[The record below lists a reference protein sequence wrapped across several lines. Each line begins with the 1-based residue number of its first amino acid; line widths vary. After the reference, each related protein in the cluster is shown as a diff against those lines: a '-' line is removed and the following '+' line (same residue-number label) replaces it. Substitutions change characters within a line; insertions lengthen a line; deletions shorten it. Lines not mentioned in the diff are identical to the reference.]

1 MTEPLSTLSLRPAT
15 PGDRFMVRR
24 WLAEPGAEEQWGS
37 RASAEAEITLAMES
51 PSALCR
57 IVERGGTPVGYV
69 HAVDAGLWGEALPPE
84 IPPGCWDIDLLVS
97 AAALPQVAPGEVL
110 HLIVREVFETTLA
123 MACCILVSITNEAV
137 VRTYEQAGF
146 RWLRVWT
153 DPSLGPCW
161 VLLLDR
167 PRR

>member
-1 MTEPLSTLSLRPAT
+1 MTEPRSTLSLRPAT

-24 WLAEPGAEEQWGS
+24 WLAEPGIEQDWGS

-57 IVERGGTPVGYV
+57 IVEHDGTPVGYT

-97 AAALPQVAPGEVL
+97 AAASPAITSAEVL
-110 HLIVREVFETTLA
+110 QLITREVFETTLA
-123 MACCILVSITNEAV
+123 MACCILVSIKNETAV
-137 VRTYEQAGF
+137 RAYEQAGF